1 MFFHR
6 CRLATIPYGCSLVMK
21 TLRFTTLPGD
31 GIGPEVMEVA
41 LKVLDALGSKHGFCT
56 ESTTHDVGGI
66 GIDNHGE
73 ALPSSTLSACEQA
86 DAILF
91 GSVGGPKWENL
102 PPKQQPERAALLP
115 LRKAFELFANL
126 RPGNLYPELANLSPL
141 RPQTVANGIDVLCV
155 RELTGGVYF
164 GQPKRTE
171 TLENGEFEAIDT
183 MVYRSG
189 EIERIIEIAVRAAS
203 LREGKICSVDK
214 ANVLETSVLWRK
226 IVTERVRE
234 LDDSIELSHMYVD
247 NAAMQLVRDPNQ
259 FDVLV
264 TENMFG
270 DILSD
275 ELAVICGSLG
285 MLASASLGTGKNS
298 MDLPFGLYE
307 PAGGTAPDIAGKGLA
322 NPCAQVLSAALM
334 LRYSFG
340 LEEAAASIERAV
352 KETIRAGFRT
362 GDIAQGGESVGTEEM
377 GQAILERLT

>member
-6 CRLATIPYGCSLVMK
+6 CRLAPIPYGCSLVMK

-41 LKVLDALGSKHGFCT
+41 LKILNALGSKHNFCT

-102 PPKQQPERAALLP
+102 PPKEQPERAALLP
-115 LRKAFELFANL
+115 IRKAFELFANL
-126 RPGNLYPELANLSPL
+126 RPGNLYPELADLSPL
-141 RPQTVANGIDVLCV
+141 RHQTVANGIDVLCV
-155 RELTGGVYF
+155 RELTGGIYF
-164 GQPKRTE
+164 GQPKSTK
-171 TLENGEFEAIDT
+171 TLENGEREAIDT

-203 LREGKICSVDK
+203 LRGGRICSVDK
-214 ANVLETSVLWRK
+214 ANVLETSVLWRQV
-226 IVTERVRE
+226 VTERVSE

-298 MDLPFGLYE
+298 MNLPFGLYE

-340 LEEAAASIERAV
+340 LEEAAASIEQAV

-362 GDIAQGGESVGTEEM
+362 GDLAQGGQSVGTEEM
-377 GQAILERLT
+377 GQAILERLS

>member
-1 MFFHR
+1 
-6 CRLATIPYGCSLVMK
+6 
-21 TLRFTTLPGD
+21 
-31 GIGPEVMEVA
+31 
-41 LKVLDALGSKHGFCT
+41 
-56 ESTTHDVGGI
+56 
-66 GIDNHGE
+66 
-73 ALPSSTLSACEQA
+73 
-86 DAILF
+86 
-91 GSVGGPKWENL
+91 
-102 PPKQQPERAALLP
+102 
-115 LRKAFELFANL
+115 
-126 RPGNLYPELANLSPL
+126 
-141 RPQTVANGIDVLCV
+141 
-155 RELTGGVYF
+155 
-164 GQPKRTE
+164 
-171 TLENGEFEAIDT
+171 

-226 IVTERVRE
+226 VVTERVRE

-298 MDLPFGLYE
+298 MNLPFGLYE

-340 LEEAAASIERAV
+340 LEEAAASIEQAV

-362 GDIAQGGESVGTEEM
+362 GDLAQGGESVGTEEM